1 MEKSAVSKV
10 IMLTLFIM
18 CAFLVSQASLQLK
31 EKKTAD
37 DIGIFIKGWGDK
49 IFSAVKEKF
58 DELADFETLSQIID
72 ATIEE
77 DCYLEEC
84 PPGMYMYITS

>member
-37 DIGIFIKGWGDK
+37 DIGIF
-49 IFSAVKEKF
+49 KEKF

>member
-18 CAFLVSQASLQLK
+18 CAFLVSQASLQLH
-31 EKKTAD
+31 KKTAD